1 MSDNDSDNAT
11 VVADMANNPIQE
23 IIMSKVVVSSF
34 TNIAIFAV
42 AVAIAMIPA
51 VLTAYEFVA

>member
-1 MSDNDSDNAT
+1 
-11 VVADMANNPIQE
+11 MANNPIQE

-34 TNIAIFAV
+34 TNVAIFAT